1 MSMTMT
7 ADIPL
12 PGLDRLMEVYRK
24 YGLHMEAL
32 PPGRSPPEAGAPVAG
47 YPFDPVLAAVYR
59 RLGRADFGGQ
69 FGGQLFLSWVDDQHN
84 GIALRTEQFREEEE
98 PFRSSVFFGNIPG
111 LAYYFAVVP
120 KLADERGRQPVVFID
135 AYMDRYVLPIASDVD
150 HLFDALSH
158 FVDMLVVDQGYL
170 FDGMPG
176 IHFPTSV
183 PELIARDRRLVEMIA
198 TGRFDFIMNLGDEF
212 QDWLARV
219 KSARG

>member
-1 MSMTMT
+1 MT
-7 ADIPL
+7 ANVPL
-12 PGLDRLMEVYRK
+12 PGLDRLMEVHRK
-24 YGLHMEAL
+24 YGLHMETL
-32 PPGRSPPEAGAPVAG
+32 PPGRSPPEAGTLVAG

-69 FGGQLFLSWVDDQHN
+69 FGGQLFLSRVDDQRN
-84 GIALRTEQFREEEE
+84 GIALNTEGFRRPEE
-98 PFRSSVFFGNIPG
+98 PFHSSVIFGSIPG
-111 LAYYFAVVP
+111 LAHYFAVVP
-120 KLADERGRQPVVFID
+120 KLADERGHQPVIFID

-150 HLFDALSH
+150 RFFDALSH

-176 IHFPTSV
+176 IHFPDSV
-183 PELIARDRRLVEMIA
+183 PELIARDRRLVEMIV

>member
-1 MSMTMT
+1 
-7 ADIPL
+7 
-12 PGLDRLMEVYRK
+12 MEVYRK
-24 YGLHMEAL
+24 HGLHMRTL
-32 PPGRSPPEAGAPVAG
+32 PPGHSPPAGGELVAG
-47 YPFDPVLAAVYR
+47 YPFDPVLATVYR
-59 RLGRADFGGQ
+59 RLGGADFGGE
-69 FGGQLFLSWVDDQHN
+69 FGGQLFLDHVNDQLN
-84 GIALRTEQFREEEE
+84 GVALRTEQFREEEE

-120 KLADERGRQPVVFID
+120 KLADERGRQPVIFVD

-150 HLFDALSH
+150 RFFDALSH